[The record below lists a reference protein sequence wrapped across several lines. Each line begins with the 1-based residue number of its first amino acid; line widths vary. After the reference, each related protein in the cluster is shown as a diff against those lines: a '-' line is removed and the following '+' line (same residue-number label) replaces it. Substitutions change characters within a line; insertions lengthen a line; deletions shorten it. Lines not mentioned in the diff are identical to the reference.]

1 MIDVKVQ
8 VTNLQGLQKHLDFV
22 NKMLLMKTDKNFQD
36 FIKNKVLEL
45 AEKVTNERLVG
56 GTTND
61 EAISKYKENHKIK
74 DYEEG
79 FILYNDTTI
88 PANAK
93 DTSGYTNGEFPVAL
107 AFEYGVGIVGQQTTN
122 SQNAWQHDINNYGQS
137 GWVFILDNGRWER
150 TRGYAGFEIY
160 RNIAIE
166 VETNLKNWV
175 SKYYEKEVQ

>member
-1 MIDVKVQ
+1 MLNTKVQ
-8 VTNLQGLQKHLDFV
+8 VTNLSGLQKHIEFV
-22 NKMLLMKTDKNFQD
+22 NQMLSMKTDKNFQE

-45 AEKVTNERLVG
+45 ANKVTNERLVG

-61 EAISKYKENHKIK
+61 DAIAAYKANHKVR
-74 DYEEG
+74 DYDEG

-93 DTSGYTNGEFPVAL
+93 DASGYLNGEFPVAL
-107 AFEYGVGIVGQQTTN
+107 AFEYGVGIVGQEN
-122 SQNAWQHDINNYGQS
+122 SNSENAWQYDINNYGQS
-137 GWVFILDNGRWER
+137 GWVFVLADGTWER

-166 VETNLKNWV
+166 VNSNIKDWV
-175 SKYYEKEVQ
+175 HEYYKKEV